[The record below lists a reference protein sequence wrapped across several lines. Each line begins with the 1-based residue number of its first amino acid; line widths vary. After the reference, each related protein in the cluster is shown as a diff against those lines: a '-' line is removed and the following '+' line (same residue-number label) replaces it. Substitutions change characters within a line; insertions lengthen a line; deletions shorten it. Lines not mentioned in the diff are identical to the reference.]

1 MTTGTDLEAR
11 RQVLLATVSLQRFA
25 LRGDLGSLQASVSP
39 AAWLPKAVLAVGAV
53 VVQALLAKRLQLAGA
68 PGVARL
74 VPVAA
79 SLGVAA
85 LLRRLP

>member
-1 MTTGTDLEAR
+1 MTTSTDLEAR

-53 VVQALLAKRLQLAGA
+53 VVQALLAKGLQLAGA
-68 PGVARL
+68 PGVGRL
-74 VPVAA
+74 LPFAA
-79 SLGVAA
+79 SVGVAA
-85 LLRRLP
+85 LLRRWS